1 MNAKPSQELQEFN
14 CLFKEINGIYHEITL
29 HAGIS
34 DSTFH
39 ILYCIVEFGD
49 GCLQKD
55 ISKQYFMSKQTINS
69 SIKTLKAKGYLTLA
83 KGKGRN
89 MHLHLTPAGQQLMEE
104 KIAPVIDAENS
115 VFSEMSPEETREFL
129 RLTKK
134 YARLLRKNAV
144 QKLLLTFKEKRIK

>member
-1 MNAKPSQELQEFN
+1 MDIKPGQELQEFN
-14 CLFKEINGIYHEITL
+14 CLFKEIDGIYHEITL

-34 DSTFH
+34 DSTFY
-39 ILYCIVEFGD
+39 ILYCIAEFGD

-55 ISKQYFMSKQTINS
+55 ISEQYFISKQTINS
-69 SIKTLKAKGYLTLA
+69 SIKTLKAKGYLTLT

-89 MHLHLTPAGQQLMEE
+89 MHLHLTPAGRQLMKE

-115 VFSEMSPEETREFL
+115 VFAEMSPKETRELL

-134 YARLLRKNAV
+134 YAILLRKNAAT
-144 QKLLLTFKEKRIK
+144 KLSLTFKEKRTK